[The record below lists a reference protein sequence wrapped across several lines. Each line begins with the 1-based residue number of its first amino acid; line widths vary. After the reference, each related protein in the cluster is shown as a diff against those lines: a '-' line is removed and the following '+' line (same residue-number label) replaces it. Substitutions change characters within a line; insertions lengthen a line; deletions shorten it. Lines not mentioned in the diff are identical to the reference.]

1 MKTIKYITIV
11 TGIIILSFSCKKE
24 EIFYG
29 GIGLTATY
37 VLNKYILTDMKAEI
51 FSNNDTCKYSDVTIK
66 LNFKGLLVGEDVE
79 NSVHLGVDPTVIE
92 TPYFIN
98 VIKDIDIKAYSN
110 NYNYYYYKTVF
121 YIYRQKIDGY
131 IHSSSLIGEELGY
144 SPKYLFLKNPPDTS
158 DYYCFTVKITDIYDN
173 QFVATT
179 DSIYITK

>member
-98 VIKDIDIKAYSN
+98 VIKDVKIYSN
-110 NYNYYYYKTVF
+110 NNNPF
-121 YIYRQKIDGY
+121 SIYDELELGCPAY
-131 IHSSSLIGEELGY
+131 SLSIGEELGY
-144 SPKYLFLKNPPDTS
+144 SPKYFFLFNPPDTS
-158 DYYCFTVKITDIYDN
+158 DYYYFTIKITDIYDN